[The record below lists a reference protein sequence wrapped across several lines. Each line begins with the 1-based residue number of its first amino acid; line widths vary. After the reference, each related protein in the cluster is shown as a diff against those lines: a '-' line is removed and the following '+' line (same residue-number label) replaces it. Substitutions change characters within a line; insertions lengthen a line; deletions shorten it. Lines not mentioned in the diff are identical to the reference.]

1 MFIRRQRGDNKI
13 KERGKD
19 MKKKILVTI
28 AMVVG
33 CGMGIL
39 SMTGCGIPGV
49 SAAETD
55 NTMDT
60 VAMQTTEPA
69 QPYTQDTPDTIVN
82 EAPKTTVY
90 EAPRKTYNDNSKTT
104 IKEGSRTTV
113 NESHNT
119 TVNEAPR
126 TNVTVSPETAV
137 NEPPAVTA
145 SGDAGTVENE
155 VTQTEPVTEETGMTT
170 EEAVNAIIGVWLPEN
185 IDEYSEACHFGYL
198 GEGGISS
205 TGDMFGV
212 NTFLVIPTE
221 CGSCG
226 GASAMSTSVD
236 GTTLTCSPIE
246 DAYAAGATVGELQID
261 ISQIDND
268 VIIINGVQ
276 YVRYSHD
283 PSVRDYQE

>member
-1 MFIRRQRGDNKI
+1 
-13 KERGKD
+13 

-33 CGMGIL
+33 CGVGIM

-60 VAMQTTEPA
+60 AAMQATETA

-113 NESHNT
+113 NESNST

-126 TNVTVSPETAV
+126 TNVTVSPETTV
-137 NEPPAVTA
+137 NETPAVTA
-145 SGDAGTVENE
+145 SGDPQAVENE
-155 VTQTEPVTEETGMTT
+155 ETTSESVSEDSAMSQD
-170 EEAVNAIIGVWLPEN
+170 EVIEAIIGVWLPES
-185 IDEYSEACHFGYL
+185 IDESSMACHFGYL
-198 GEGGISS
+198 GNGGISS
-205 TGDMFGV
+205 TGGVFGAE
-212 NTFLVIPTE
+212 TFLVIPAE

-226 GASAMSTSVD
+226 GASAMITSLD
-236 GTTLTCSPIE
+236 GTTMNCSPIE
-246 DAYAAGATVGELQID
+246 DAYAAGASVSEMQID
-261 ISQIDND
+261 ISQIDDD
-268 VIIINGVQ
+268 VIVINGVQ
-276 YVRYSHD
+276 YERYSDD
-283 PSVRDYQE
+283 PGVRDYQQ